1 MTAELKAIHFHDL
14 YPTYTLHDLVSHPAI
29 IMLPYS
35 VMSYKLTEFY
45 ALSIPIFVPSPKF
58 YRNNSGLRG
67 VNFINILW
75 AAFSL
80 INFLTSIKRETIN
93 NTTQCAKDCGPYNRA
108 CEYGRAHLNV
118 YAGSAMF
125 VRSRSYKTFFSSF
138 SFFRC

>member
-1 MTAELKAIHFHDL
+1 
-14 YPTYTLHDLVSHPAI
+14 
-29 IMLPYS
+29 
-35 VMSYKLTEFY
+35 MSYKLTEFY

-108 CEYGRAHLNV
+108 CEYGRTHLHM

-125 VRSRSYKTFFSSF
+125 VRSRSYKTFFLRF
-138 SFFRC
+138 LFFGVKLGHFTINEFISMCNKHESLPAKNGKNLC